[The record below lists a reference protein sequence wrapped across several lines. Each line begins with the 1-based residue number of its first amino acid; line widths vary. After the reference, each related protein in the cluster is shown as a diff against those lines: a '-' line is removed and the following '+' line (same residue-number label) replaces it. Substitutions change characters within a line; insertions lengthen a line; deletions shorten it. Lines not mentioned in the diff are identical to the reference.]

1 VGFLKLRKRIVFF
14 SIFFNLSLEKK
25 IKEIDEQNN
34 EILLIRLSE
43 KLKLMQKLINKKKV
57 N

>member
-1 VGFLKLRKRIVFF
+1 MGFLKLRKRIVFF
-14 SIFFNLSLEKK
+14 SIFFNLSLEKQ

>member
-14 SIFFNLSLEKK
+14 SIFFNLSLEKQ